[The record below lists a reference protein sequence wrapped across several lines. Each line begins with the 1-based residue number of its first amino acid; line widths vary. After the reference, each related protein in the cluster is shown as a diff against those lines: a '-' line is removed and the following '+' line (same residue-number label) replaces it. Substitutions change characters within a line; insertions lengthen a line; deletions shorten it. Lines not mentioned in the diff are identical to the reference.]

1 MALSTGSRNMA
12 VALGLVGFVGF
23 TYIYTL
29 RAVAG
34 GNDIDEALK
43 KLQREQK
50 AAAASGKAA

>member
-1 MALSTGSRNMA
+1 MALSTGSRNLA
-12 VALGLVGFVGF
+12 VALGLVGFVVF
-23 TYIYTL
+23 TYMYTL

-50 AAAASGKAA
+50 AAAASGKAT